1 MTLSRVLVNSP
12 FGSWCVEGDDDGITR
27 IYLPH
32 DRQKAT
38 DGSVAAPVKKAAK
51 QLEEYFAKKRTHF
64 DVDLHLDEGTSFQHD
79 VWMALAKIP
88 YGEVRT
94 YGDVATKINHP
105 NAYRAVGNANAAN
118 PWPIVVPCHRV
129 VATSGMGGYAGGL
142 DVKRALLELEGV
154 TL

>member
-1 MTLSRVLVNSP
+1 MTLSRTMVQSP
-12 FGSWCVEGDDDGITR
+12 VGSWCVEGDDNGITR

-32 DRQKAT
+32 ERQQAST
-38 DGSVAAPVKKAAK
+38 GPVAAPVKNAAK

-64 DVDLHLDEGTSFQHD
+64 DVDLHFDEGTSFQHE
-79 VWMALAKIP
+79 VWTALGEIP

-94 YGDVATKINHP
+94 YADVATSINHP

-129 VATSGMGGYAGGL
+129 VASSGMGGYAGGL

-154 TL
+154 SL